1 MYIIII
7 KKILLYSMQELFLGR
22 ALRDQQATIIHHF
35 AFLDDPSAFAYPDF
49 AAGMALSM
57 SLVKRCGLAL
67 VAFAVT
73 LFLWQIVFS
82 MLSYSELKD

>member
-7 KKILLYSMQELFLGR
+7 KKILLYSMQGLFLGR

-49 AAGMALSM
+49 AAGMALSL

-67 VAFAVT
+67 VTFA
-73 LFLWQIVFS
+73 LR
-82 MLSYSELKD
+82 